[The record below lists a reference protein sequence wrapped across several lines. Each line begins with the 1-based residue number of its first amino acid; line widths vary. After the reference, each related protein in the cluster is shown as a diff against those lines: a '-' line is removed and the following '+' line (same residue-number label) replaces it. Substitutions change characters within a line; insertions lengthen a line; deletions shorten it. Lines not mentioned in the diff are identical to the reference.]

1 MAPGSGCPDMAMIK
15 YTVMRNL
22 PATNDKGQSCKI
34 AVALVQHEN
43 GTCQRVA
50 SDEEFIRYAG
60 EGVIE
65 AEVLAAASNPSDG
78 SIVRNLNHYDST
90 RR

>member
-1 MAPGSGCPDMAMIK
+1 MSLVT

-22 PATNDKGQSCKI
+22 PAEDEHGRACKI

-43 GTCQRVA
+43 GTLQRVA
-50 SDEEFIRYAG
+50 INEEMIRYAG

-65 AEVLAAASNPSDG
+65 HEVRQAVQLPADG
-78 SIVRNLNHYDST
+78 SIVRQRN
-90 RR
+90 